1 MSKHSELFYKKLDD
15 YYSDRNKKNP
25 WNIAE
30 LTEVAAVILRAK
42 QNSDKKRE
50 DSITFYP
57 YKICWKWQKKELLS

>member
-15 YYSDRNKKNP
+15 YNSDQNKKKP

-30 LTEVAAVILRAK
+30 LTEVAAEILAK
-42 QNSDKKRE
+42 QNSCKKRE

-57 YKICWKWQKKELLS
+57 YMTCWKWQKKKILT